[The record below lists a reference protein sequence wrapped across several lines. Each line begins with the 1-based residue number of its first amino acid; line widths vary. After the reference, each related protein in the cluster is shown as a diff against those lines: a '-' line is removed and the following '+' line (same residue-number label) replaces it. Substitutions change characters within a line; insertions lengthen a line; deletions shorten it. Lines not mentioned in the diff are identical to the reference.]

1 MGFYNAIYFNFK
13 QKNCKMKFIIIF
25 QLIAFCICET
35 NFNNSMLLDQ
45 IKSDKS
51 WKDLKVVNK
60 NTLIKIKK
68 IDGFDL
74 PAISVE
80 RVTSIDPNKVKDILI
95 DILNY
100 NKVLKS
106 SGSLKTKIISKN
118 NQYLDGYQYIK
129 SELPFISSREY
140 YFRMSY
146 SKIFLDSNILVHWYL
161 LEKKNETNDL
171 GNPDDAVYLDFGAG
185 IWLFEKIEKNKYLI
199 SYRLYMDP
207 GGSLPDFIIKKV
219 NESSIY
225 NIFNDVINEASK
237 SK

>member
-1 MGFYNAIYFNFK
+1 
-13 QKNCKMKFIIIF
+13 MKFIIIF

-35 NFNNSMLLDQ
+35 NFNNSMLLDK

-51 WKDLKVVNK
+51 WKDLKVINE
-60 NTLIKIKK
+60 NTLIKIKE

-74 PAISVE
+74 PAISIQ
-80 RVTSIDPNKVKDILI
+80 RVINVDPKDVKDILI

-100 NKVLKS
+100 NNVLKS

-118 NQYLDGYQYIK
+118 NHYLDGYQFIK

-146 SKIFLDSNILVHWYL
+146 SKNFLDNNTLVHWYL
-161 LEKKNETNDL
+161 LDKKNKTNDMV
-171 GNPDDAVYLDFGAG
+171 NADDTVYLDFGAG

-219 NESSIY
+219 NENSIF
-225 NIFNDVINEASK
+225 NIFNDVLNEASK

>member
-1 MGFYNAIYFNFK
+1 
-13 QKNCKMKFIIIF
+13 MKFIIIF

-35 NFNNSMLLDQ
+35 NFNNSMLLDK

-51 WKDLKVVNK
+51 WKDLKVVNE
-60 NTLIKIKK
+60 NTLIKIKE

-74 PAISVE
+74 PAISIQ
-80 RVTSIDPNKVKDILI
+80 RVINVDPNEVKDILI

-100 NKVLKS
+100 KNVLKS

-118 NQYLDGYQYIK
+118 NQYLDGYQFIK

-140 YFRMSY
+140 YFRMYY
-146 SKIFLDSNILVHWYL
+146 SKNFLDNNTLVHWYL
-161 LEKKNETNDL
+161 LNKKNKTKGMVNA
-171 GNPDDAVYLDFGAG
+171 DDAVYLDFGAG
-185 IWLFEKIEKNKYLI
+185 IWLFKKIEKNKYLI

-207 GGSLPDFIIKKV
+207 GGSLPDFIINKV
-219 NESSIY
+219 NESSIF
-225 NIFNDVINEASK
+225 NIFNDVIEEASK